1 MKKILII
8 NGPNLNLLGN
18 REKKFYG
25 NTTLEKIKNLCDQY
39 CKDNNMICSFFQS
52 NHEGELI
59 EKIHSVDSDF
69 DGIIIN
75 PAAFTHTSIALLDA
89 LRATLKPKIEI
100 HISNIYAREDYRR
113 KSITSEAVN
122 GVICGFGENGYVLA
136 IDAIKNLI
144 YCEKS

>member
-25 NTTLEKIKNLCDQY
+25 DTSLERIRSICEEKCVENKIE
-39 CKDNNMICSFFQS
+39 MEFFQS
-52 NHEGELI
+52 NHEGELL
-59 EKIHSVDSDF
+59 EKIHSVQNDYE
-69 DGIIIN
+69 GIIIN
-75 PAAFTHTSIALLDA
+75 PAAYTHTSIALLDA
-89 LRATLKPKIEI
+89 LRATTKPKIEV

-122 GVICGFGENGYVLA
+122 GVICGFGEFGYLLA
-136 IDAIKNLI
+136 IEAIKKLI
-144 YCEKS
+144 YKDQ

>member
-1 MKKILII
+1 MKRILII

-18 REKKFYG
+18 REKQFYG
-25 NTTLEKIKNLCDQY
+25 ETTLEKIKSLCEQY
-39 CKDNNMICSFFQS
+39 CLKNEIECTFYQS

-59 EKIHSVDSDF
+59 EKIHSVDSNF

-89 LRATLKPKIEI
+89 LRATSKPKIEI
-100 HISNIYAREDYRR
+100 HKSNIYSREDYRR
-113 KSITSEAVN
+113 KSLTSEAVN

-144 YCEKS
+144 YNKA